1 LREIPDRRA
10 LAGVLRADFRKET
23 IMQNIF
29 SKNIGVK
36 LTLFC
41 LLSILAIWVIPKL
54 DPSTE
59 GPGSITVL
67 GVGLVM
73 TLFTAGVIYF
83 GANTSLNLPKKFFL
97 FAFLYNA
104 LIITVKF
111 VISPL
116 SVYQT
121 NQLRPFGFQLNND
134 ALTLAMIA
142 AVVFLLYFAVFSGIY
157 LYFKHKVEKSIPQD
171 AVPVEKTKGHK
182 ALVFWGIALL
192 VGVII
197 LVGGGSIFAFPLIFS
212 LFSFEY
218 LGFVFSGVFGILI
231 ALALLG
237 AIYFVTGAFRSAA
250 EQAIIMRDVTIL
262 VSFFW
267 IGAAFLFI
275 YHALWVVYLLILT
288 ALWPLRVVVPK

>member
-1 LREIPDRRA
+1 
-10 LAGVLRADFRKET
+10 
-23 IMQNIF
+23 MQNIF

-104 LIITVKF
+104 LIIAVKF
-111 VISPL
+111 TISPL
-116 SVYQT
+116 SVYQA
-121 NQLRPFGFQLNND
+121 NQLKTFDFQINENPLM
-134 ALTLAMIA
+134 LAIIA
-142 AVVFLLYFAVFSGIY
+142 AVIFLLYFIVFSGIY
-157 LYFKHKVEKSIPQD
+157 LYFKRKVNKSIPQD
-171 AVPVEKTKGHK
+171 ATVPVEKTKGHK

-197 LVGGGSIFAFPLIFS
+197 FAGGGAIFFFPLFFS
-212 LFSFEY
+212 LNAIEY
-218 LGFVFSGVFGILI
+218 LSFVFSTVFGLVI
-231 ALALLG
+231 ALALIG

-262 VSFFW
+262 ASFFW
-267 IGAAFLFI
+267 IGAAFLLI